1 MKPLSFM
8 IVAGEASGDTLA
20 AELVGHL
27 RQRILQLQSANTDA
41 ARTGGIHM
49 APRFFGAGGG
59 RMEAAGV
66 ETAFDL
72 TQHSVIG
79 LGDVVWK
86 YLQFKRMFRQLFA
99 LAVER
104 RPDVIVGVDF
114 SGFNRRLAGALKEW
128 GTRRRG
134 TFNNWNPKLIQF
146 VSPQVWASRP
156 GRAYQMAEIYDLVL
170 SIFPFEKDW
179 YARRVPHL
187 RVEYVGHP
195 IMDRYH
201 GFAPIRLDDAAAS
214 PPIGGNGKTVILI
227 LPGSR
232 TAELR
237 RHLPVM
243 LAAAQ
248 AMVPRMPNAEFRLV
262 LPTTPLADLA
272 RRLVNEVGLLTKHVR
287 IQSGQLAQS
296 LSEATLAIASTG
308 TITMDCAYFG
318 VPTVAIYRTSWST
331 YQVGKRI
338 IQVPFLAMPN
348 IIAGETIFPELI
360 QNQATEERISREA
373 LAILGNPRRQ
383 KEIKIELARVI
394 EQLGPGGAGAR
405 AAAAILDTLRP
416 QEEKAPH
423 RLNLH
428 AGVASTTI

>member
-8 IVAGEASGDTLA
+8 LVAGEASGDMLA
-20 AELVGHL
+20 TEMVGHL
-27 RQRILQLQSANTDA
+27 KQRIWELQSDHADSS
-41 ARTGGIHM
+41 RTGGFHM
-49 APRFFGAGGG
+49 APRFFGAGGVK
-59 RMEAAGV
+59 MEEAGV
-66 ETAFDL
+66 DLAFDL

-86 YLQFKRMFRQLFA
+86 YLQFKRMFRQLLE
-99 LAVER
+99 LAIER
-104 RPDVIVGVDF
+104 RPDVIVGIDF
-114 SGFNRRLAGALKEW
+114 SAFNRRLAAAIQEW
-128 GTRRRG
+128 IAKRRG

-156 GRAYQMAEIYDLVL
+156 GRAGQMARIYDLVL

-179 YARRVPHL
+179 YARRVPQL

-195 IMDRYH
+195 IMDRYRD
-201 GFAPIRLDDAAAS
+201 FTPIRTETAAAMAT
-214 PPIGGNGKTVILI
+214 GNGKMVILI

-248 AMVPRMPNAEFRLV
+248 AMISKVPNAEFRLV
-262 LPTTPLADLA
+262 LPTTALADLA

-287 IQSGQLAQS
+287 IQSGHLAQS

-308 TITMDCAYFG
+308 TITMECAYFG

-348 IIAGETIFPELI
+348 IIAGEAIFPELI
-360 QNQATEERISREA
+360 QHQATEERISREA

-394 EQLGPGGAGAR
+394 EQLGPGGAGR
-405 AAAAILDTLRP
+405 RGAAAVLDTVLASDGT
-416 QEEKAPH
+416 AP
-423 RLNLH
+423 RSRADVPAPL
-428 AGVASTTI
+428 